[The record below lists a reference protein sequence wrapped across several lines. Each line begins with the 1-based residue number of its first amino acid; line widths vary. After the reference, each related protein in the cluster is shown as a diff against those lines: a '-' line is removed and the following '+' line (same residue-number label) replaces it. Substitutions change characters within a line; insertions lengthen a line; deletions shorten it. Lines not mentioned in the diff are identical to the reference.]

1 MNKFNTFEELV
12 TERKR
17 LEIDLHNQ
25 KAFLREQV
33 IEVREKLAPIA
44 KVLAFFAR
52 FGQTGNSPAA
62 HLLKMGSTFGIDL
75 LVKSKL
81 KKAGWLARLVLP
93 LVMKFTANKSIDA
106 IQAVK
111 R

>member
-1 MNKFNTFEELV
+1 MNKVNTFEELV
-12 TERKR
+12 AERKR
-17 LEIDLHNQ
+17 LESDLHNQ
-25 KAFLREQV
+25 KTYLRTQV
-33 IEVREKLAPIA
+33 LEVREKLAPIT

-52 FGQTGNSPAA
+52 FGQNGQSPAA

-81 KKAGWLARLVLP
+81 RKAGWLARLVLP

-106 IQAVK
+106 IQAT
-111 R
+111 RH